1 MYWYWLACPVI
12 GNVTLVTPAV
22 GVHPLIAAVLLL
34 GGAIV
39 AAGWLFGTS
48 EDTVTVFV
56 GVEDPPV
63 QYWRISDEVEPFAFG
78 TKT

>member
-1 MYWYWLACPVI
+1 LLAEPVI

-22 GVHPLIAAVLLL
+22 GVQPPIAAVLLL

-39 AAGWLFGTS
+39 GGGWLLGTS
-48 EDTVTVFV
+48 EDTVTEFV

-63 QYWRISDEVEPFAFG
+63 QYWRINDDVMPFAFA
-78 TKT
+78 TTT